1 MVMLTAFE
9 PFGVVADV
17 NPSSTVVSQ
26 VAHQLRVP
34 WAHIPVTY
42 DGGWRKAVD
51 AARSHNPHTV
61 LVCGFAK
68 DVAGLQLE
76 RYARNLCTSTTP
88 DNDGIVREG
97 QPAIADGAERIVSGL
112 DVDALATTLR
122 GKGHDITISGDAGGY
137 VCNHTYYM
145 VTHEMP
151 SARVLFVHMDA
162 RENTESAI
170 RALSDLVEAVSSQP

>member
-9 PFGVVADV
+9 PFGVVSDV
-17 NPSSTVVSQ
+17 NPSATVVSQ
-26 VAHQLRVP
+26 VAHQKDVP
-34 WAHIPVTY
+34 WVHIPVTY

-88 DNDGIVREG
+88 DNDGIIREG
-97 QPAIADGAERIVSGL
+97 QPAIAGGVDHYVSAL
-112 DVDALATTLR
+112 NLDALATTLR
-122 GKGHDITISGDAGGY
+122 SKGHDIAISDDAGGY

-145 VTHEMP
+145 VTSEMP
-151 SARVLFVHMDA
+151 STRVLFVHMDA

-170 RALSDLVEAVSSQP
+170 RALSDLVKAVS